1 MNMDWFT
8 EVAATVGSRS
18 LVNGFLGISFKA
30 ALVLLGALL
39 VTGLLRRASASTRH
53 QIWAVALVSV
63 LALPA
68 LTLALPA
75 WQVPMLPA
83 ALAPAGV
90 DTVPSPADASPA
102 MQGSSASPSEA
113 SPIGGVPA
121 AEEGR
126 PAGAAPAAEDGRS
139 AGVAPEREQLVDGDP
154 RTSGYRSEGGS
165 AYRSEGG
172 FAGTALA
179 GRDVA
184 GILLAGWALGVAFF
198 LARLGVSAA
207 AAYWLVRGA
216 APVNDATL
224 LREIRAARRD
234 LGIRSEVRVVCSE
247 RVSMP
252 LAWGLLRPAVLLPAE
267 STRWSAPRRRIVLLH
282 EMAHLKRRD
291 CQMLLLG
298 RLVNAFHWF
307 NPLAWTATW
316 RLQAER
322 ERACDDLVLS
332 TGTRGA
338 DYAEHLL
345 EIARAVKAAR
355 TPSWAAVAMA
365 RPSELEGR
373 LLAILDPRRRRGRAT
388 RAVTGAAALAVGM
401 LVVPLAALQ
410 PWAIAEERQIDPS
423 GDPIPGP
430 IGDELEQTV
439 AVPPAP
445 QLDIEVERQPIGRL
459 DPQPGREAP
468 LAGSV
473 AAEGPANGPAAG
485 VPVGHAASAVHGQEV
500 NARVLEAFMTALR
513 DEDAQIRSQAAHALG
528 TIESDQAVAALSEAL
543 RNDASAGVR
552 SQAAWALGMIESN
565 EAVAALATAI
575 SDENAGVRSQA
586 AWALGMI
593 ESDEAL
599 AALATAISDENAG
612 VRSQAAWALGMIES
626 DQAVPAL
633 ASALADEQAQVRS
646 QAAWALGMIESP
658 EAVEALG
665 GVLRNDA
672 SAEVRSQA
680 AWALGMIED
689 ETALEALLD
698 ALTDESIEV
707 RKQALWAVA
716 QISG

>member
-1 MNMDWFT
+1 MSRFT
-8 EVAATVGSRS
+8 EMAATVGGRS
-18 LVNGFLGISFKA
+18 LVDDFLGISFKA
-30 ALVLLGALL
+30 ALVLLAALL
-39 VTGLLRRASASTRH
+39 ATALLRRASASTRH
-53 QIWAVALVSV
+53 QVWAAALVSV

-83 ALAPAGV
+83 AAAPASADDV
-90 DTVPSPADASPA
+90 DLPPAAASPVEQHTRRQLSTLPEA
-102 MQGSSASPSEA
+102 TPSSFGA
-113 SPIGGVPA
+113 SPILDGGTSTGSDVRAPGTGAQALSLKGSADSA
-121 AEEGR
+121 APRREDAALRDALRDGEVAGSMFAGDGI
-126 PAGAAPAAEDGRS
+126 PAGSLANGDAAGGLITRRDI
-139 AGVAPEREQLVDGDP
+139 AGALLV
-154 RTSGYRSEGGS
+154 
-165 AYRSEGG
+165 
-172 FAGTALA
+172 
-179 GRDVA
+179 V
-184 GILLAGWALGVAFF
+184 WALGAAFF
-198 LARLGVSAA
+198 LARLGLSAA
-207 AAYWLVRGA
+207 AARRLVRRA
-216 APVNDATL
+216 APVTDEGL
-224 LREIRAARRD
+224 LREARAARRD
-234 LGIRSEVRVVCSE
+234 LGIRAEVRVVCSE

-252 LAWGLLRPAVLLPAE
+252 LAWGIVRPAVVLPAE
-267 STRWSAPRRRIVLLH
+267 STRWSAQRRRVVLLH

-307 NPLAWTATW
+307 NPLAWTATR

-322 ERACDDLVLS
+322 ERACDDLVLGS
-332 TGTRGA
+332 GTRGA
-338 DYAEHLL
+338 DYAGHLL
-345 EIARAVKAAR
+345 EIARSIKAAR

-365 RPSELEGR
+365 RPNELEGR
-373 LLAILDPRRRRGRAT
+373 LLAILDPQRRRGSAT
-388 RAVTGAAALAVGM
+388 RAATGAAALAVGM

-410 PWAIAEERQIDPS
+410 PGAIAEERQIDRS

-430 IGDELEQTV
+430 IGDELEPTI
-439 AVPPAP
+439 AVPPAQ

-468 LAGSV
+468 LAGGV

-485 VPVGHAASAVHGQEV
+485 VPVGHASSAVHGQEV
-500 NARVLEAFMTALR
+500 NVRVLEAFMTALR
-513 DEDAQIRSQAAHALG
+513 DADAQIRAQAAHALG
-528 TIESDQAVAALSEAL
+528 TIESVQAVAALSEAL
-543 RNDASAGVR
+543 RNDASV
-552 SQAAWALGMIESN
+552 S
-565 EAVAALATAI
+565 
-575 SDENAGVRSQA
+575 VRSQA

-593 ESDEAL
+593 ESDEAV
-599 AALATAISDENAG
+599 AALATAISDENAD

-672 SAEVRSQA
+672 SAEVRGQA

-689 ETALEALLD
+689 EAALEALLD